1 MLACVDKEMNK
12 YSKNVQERIIEPLK
26 SEPWCIDSVYIHMLP
41 FRPKFL
47 INSSHMETF
56 SYVCAKGA
64 FDYLERIDLPGQ
76 EIGDVGVAAL
86 ARAIAPDEG
95 DNTLPNIHTLDL
107 LENGIGDAGMIA
119 LSGAFFKGSIPSLKV
134 LILSY
139 NRIGNDGLKA
149 LSDSLSEGALASGA
163 TVYLLRN
170 NATEAGKQD
179 MRDATKDCGRSV
191 HL

>member
-1 MLACVDKEMNK
+1 MNEH
-12 YSKNVQERIIEPLK
+12 SKNVQEGIIEPLK
-26 SEPWCIDSVYIHMLP
+26 SEPWCIHSVDIYMLP
-41 FRPKFL
+41 FRPNFT

-119 LSGAFFKGSIPSLKV
+119 LSGAFFKGALPQLVAVSLAE
-134 LILSY
+134 
-139 NRIGNDGLKA
+139 NMIGNEGVIA
-149 LSDSLSEGALASGA
+149 FSDALSEGA
-163 TVYLLRN
+163 
-170 NATEAGKQD
+170 
-179 MRDATKDCGRSV
+179 
-191 HL
+191 